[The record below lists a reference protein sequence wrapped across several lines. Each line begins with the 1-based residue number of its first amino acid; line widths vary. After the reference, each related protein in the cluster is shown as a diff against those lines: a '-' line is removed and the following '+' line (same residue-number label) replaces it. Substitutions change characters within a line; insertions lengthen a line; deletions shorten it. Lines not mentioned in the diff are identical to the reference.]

1 MKLPDNMYDIDPAK
15 DQSIKMREARTKAQ
29 AHDMTKEEFRAQT
42 PPELRGPEQDLAA
55 TPRQQ
60 WQPIETA
67 PKGGSILAYQKS
79 TVFIATYAEYHDGN
93 PCWRDEEM
101 FIAEPTHWMP
111 LPEPPCRS
119 NDR

>member
-1 MKLPDNMYDIDPAK
+1 MKRASKHPDPAK

-60 WQPIETA
+60 WQPIETV
-67 PKGGSILAYQKS
+67 PKDGTEVIVVDVNGDQ
-79 TVFIATYAEYHDGN
+79 FIASSTDGHN
-93 PCWRDEEM
+93 LCDGFYPIDR
-101 FIAEPTHWMP
+101 PTHWMP
-111 LPEPPCRS
+111 LPEPPTQ
-119 NDR
+119 NEKQP